1 MEAFLWSLH
10 TKEHQDVFMYPRNC
24 MSTKVLVGNPLTQ
37 NIDAFL
43 GDLDM
48 QRLVSFSILHNDI
61 CLSDLVKFVDHIYDK
76 KRW

>member
-10 TKEHQDVFMYPRNC
+10 TKEHQDAFMYPRNC
-24 MSTKVLVGNPLTQ
+24 MSTKVLVENPQIQ

-48 QRLVSFSILHNDI
+48 QRLVSSSILQRT
-61 CLSDLVKFVDHIYDK
+61 V
-76 KRW
+76 